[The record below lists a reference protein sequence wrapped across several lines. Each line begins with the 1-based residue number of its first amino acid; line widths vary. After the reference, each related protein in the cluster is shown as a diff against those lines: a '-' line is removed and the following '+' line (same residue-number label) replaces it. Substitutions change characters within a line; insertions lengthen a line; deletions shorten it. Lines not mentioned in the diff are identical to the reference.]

1 MGKRRTI
8 ALLVGQAYEYYQ
20 ASFIEGFLNDMFADD
35 YDVCV
40 FAMYEK
46 YQNTA
51 AREIGETSIFK
62 FIPYER
68 FDGFILMLDTLQTP
82 GLADTIMDM
91 VRARVKAPV
100 ITVDKQIE
108 GYPCIQPRH
117 YDGIQALISHLIEH
131 HGYTDIAFLTGKS
144 WHPYSKE
151 RLKAYKDCME
161 AHGLDIGENRIFYG
175 DFWYTSG
182 ENLGEKL
189 VKMKGTL
196 PQAVACANDQ
206 MAVGLAKAL
215 TEHGLRIPEDIAV
228 VGYDSN
234 DEGRYAPKPLTSV
247 TLPAK
252 ALGKHAARCITA
264 LIDGLEMPQFSEPID
279 MYYGSSCGCNNESG
293 SMVSL
298 IRSTWNTD
306 LSSNSVFSPFNHMDE
321 DLLSQSTFYGLMN
334 TVFSYTYQIREFT
347 GFSLCLNDDWQH
359 YNTGD
364 IRNPEPFTKRMVHTL
379 YCGPENMGQDR
390 IGMDDYFDRDDL
402 VPGFDDERDKPSVF
416 FFTPVYFE
424 DSAYGY
430 SVISYDEPHSLSE
443 GYRIWLRCVMRGLE
457 YFKRQ
462 EQLRTMNAK
471 LEANLVRDPITGFYN
486 YKGFQFQAEE
496 ILAGFRNGDEGT
508 PGHIGVVAV
517 DIKNLSGINNEHGRS
532 AGDNAI
538 IKLADIIR
546 KVSEDEYV
554 FALGNGEYFI
564 VTGLADDNDNTLDV
578 YISKINDMLAKLN
591 SGDVEYTLDIS
602 YGTAKDVPT
611 GKNDFERLVG
621 VAINNKNVRK
631 RNIAKAEAG
640 GTLTEEEQEE
650 AKIVHDIIENNKI
663 NYHFQ
668 PIVIA
673 STGDIYAY
681 EALMRAN
688 VVPYMAPPVV
698 LKYAEFFNRLYDIEK
713 ATFNNVLNIFDSSEG
728 EFAEGAKVFINSIP
742 GHILKDSD
750 FEEISHKIAA
760 HTDRIVVE
768 FTEQSEVREAEMTKI
783 KKRYE
788 KAGLKTA
795 IDDYGTGYSNITN
808 LLLYMPDYVKI
819 DRMLLSGIQ
828 NSPQKQHFVKDIIS
842 FSHENGIMALAEGI
856 ETIEE
861 YKTVLELGVDLVQGY
876 FVARPSAKIVKEID
890 PEIKKQIHDLNRIVE
905 HEVHKD
911 TYIAGREGRIS
922 LPVLIEE
929 GYSKIVLPNAE
940 MTYRDIT
947 VSGAPGLSS
956 DLFIS
961 VEDGYQGSLVLENV
975 GLSGTKTG
983 NAILIGE
990 GCDLA
995 VEFRGESVFENGGIR
1010 VPASSRVVF
1019 SGDGSVKIN
1028 IHRLEAYGIGN
1039 ALMTEHGEL
1048 VFDQDGTI
1056 EINIDSAQGIGIG
1069 SGYGGDIHIN
1079 RGKYIINMAGQSGVA
1094 IGSILRSTQPVIS
1107 TCDLTIN
1114 NKASRCVGI
1123 GSVEGDCDIYIER
1136 LSLTCVMGGTDG
1148 VGIGNLFGKK
1158 CNIGINSGYV
1168 LLKCNATDF
1177 VCVGSLK
1184 TPDTSIKLTLMALDC
1199 EYSGNKCA
1207 FAGSFAD
1214 GAKIN
1219 ISRCTINAVGRC
1231 SDFEC
1236 DFAAD
1241 DSNITVMH
1249 STCNVKINNIQLT
1262 RIDD

>member
-1 MGKRRTI
+1 MGKRRSI

-20 ASFIEGFLNDMFADD
+20 SSFIEGLLSTLFAADC
-35 YDVCV
+35 DVSV

-51 AREIGETSIFK
+51 AREVGETSIFK
-62 FIPYER
+62 LVPYER

-82 GLADTIMDM
+82 GLADSIVDA
-91 VRARVKAPV
+91 VKSRVKVPV
-100 ITVDKQIE
+100 VTVDKLIE
-108 GYPCIQPRH
+108 GYTCVQPRH
-117 YDGIQALISHLIEH
+117 YEGIQVLISHLIEE

-151 RLKAYKDCME
+151 RLQAFKDCMKQ
-161 AHGLDIGENRIFYG
+161 HGLEVGENRVFYG

-182 ENLGEKL
+182 ENLGDKL
-189 VKMKGTL
+189 VKMNGVL

-206 MAVGLAKAL
+206 MAVGLAKSL

-252 ALGKHAARCITA
+252 ALGVHAAKVINA
-264 LIDGLEMPQFSEPID
+264 LIDGEELPEFTEPIE
-279 MYYGSSCGCNNESG
+279 MYYGESCGCHNESG

-298 IRSTWNTD
+298 VRSTWNTD

-334 TVFSYTYQIREFT
+334 TVFSYTYQIREFAS
-347 GFSLCLNDDWQH
+347 FSLCLNEDWQH

-364 IRNPEPFTKRMVHTL
+364 IRSPEPFSKRMVHAL

-390 IGMDDYFDRDDL
+390 IAMDDFFDRKDL
-402 VPGFDDERDKPSVF
+402 VPGFDDERDKPRVF

-424 DSAYGY
+424 DTAYGY
-430 SVISYDEPHSLSE
+430 SVISFDKPHSHSE

-457 YFKRQ
+457 YFRRQ
-462 EQLRTMNAK
+462 EQLRSSNAK
-471 LEANLVRDPITGFYN
+471 LEANLIREPITGFYN
-486 YKGFQFQAEE
+486 YKGFQAQADE
-496 ILAGFRNGDEGT
+496 ILASIRSDEDGNRRF
-508 PGHIGVVAV
+508 IGVVAV
-517 DIKNLSGINNEHGRS
+517 DIKNLSGINSEHGRA

-538 IKLADIIR
+538 VKLADIIR
-546 KVSEDEYV
+546 KVSEDDSV

-564 VTGLADDNDNTLDV
+564 VTVLQDEKDSKLDD
-578 YISKINDMLAKLN
+578 YIAKIKELLTKLN
-591 SGDVEYTLDIS
+591 ESNAEFELDIS
-602 YGTAKDVPT
+602 YGSAKEIPG
-611 GKNDFERLVG
+611 GKNDLERLVG

-631 RNIAKAEAG
+631 RNIAKAESG
-640 GTLTEEEQEE
+640 GNLTEEEKEE
-650 AKIVHDIIENNKI
+650 AKVVHDIIENNMI

-668 PIVIA
+668 PIVVA
-673 STGDIYAY
+673 STGEIYAY

-688 VVPYMAPPVV
+688 VVPYMPPPVV

-713 ATFNNVLNIFDSSEG
+713 ATFNNVLDIFDKNES
-728 EFAEGAKVFINSIP
+728 EFAPGSKLFINSIP

-750 FEEISHKIAA
+750 FAELSAKIES

-768 FTEQSEVREAEMTKI
+768 FTEQTEVRESEISKI

-788 KAGLKTA
+788 EAGLKTA

-808 LLLYMPDYVKI
+808 LLMYMPDYVKI

-856 ETIEE
+856 ETVEE

-890 PEIKKQIHDLNRIVE
+890 PELKKQILDLSRIVE

-911 TYIAGREGRIS
+911 TYVAGREGRIS

-947 VSGAPGLSS
+947 VSGAPGLET
-956 DLFIS
+956 DIFIS

-983 NAILIGE
+983 NAIVIGE

-995 VEFRGESVFENGGIR
+995 IELRGESVLENGGIK
-1010 VPASSRVVF
+1010 VPASSKLVF
-1019 SGDGSVKIN
+1019 SGDGGIKIN
-1028 IHRLEAYGIGN
+1028 VRRLEAYGIGN

-1079 RGKYIINMAGQSGVA
+1079 RGRYVITMSGQSGVG
-1094 IGSILRSTQPVIS
+1094 IGSILRGTQPVIS
-1107 TCDLTIN
+1107 ACDLTIVN
-1114 NKASRCVGI
+1114 RASRCVGI

-1136 LSLTCVMGGTDG
+1136 LSFDCVMAGAEG
-1148 VGIGNLFGKK
+1148 VAIGNIAGSK

-1168 LLKCNATDF
+1168 TLKCDATDF
-1177 VCVGSLK
+1177 MCVGSLR
-1184 TPDTSIKLTLMALDC
+1184 TPGTTIKLTLMSLVS
-1199 EYSGNKCA
+1199 EYSGDMCA
-1207 FAGSFAD
+1207 FAGSFAE
-1214 GAKIN
+1214 GSRIN

-1231 SDFEC
+1231 SDYEH

-1249 STCNVKINNIQLT
+1249 STCNVKINNKQLT